1 MPWWR
6 SAPAVARPAGPA
18 PITTTSHFS
27 MWRRGYGPP
36 MRRITAA
43 ATVAAT
49 VLFFIVNLIH
59 PKEYTRDHEPQ
70 QLQTIA
76 NHYTRWQ
83 LAHFLTFIAILLF
96 VVVVLGLAALLYT
109 RLRNMAIVG
118 GLLGLWGLVALGGV
132 LALDGFA
139 WAALGEVSTWPAIDP
154 RTLANALH
162 AVQQSHWNLYFYVG
176 GLSWIFGLLTL
187 SSGLIRQRLI
197 PATAGWIFALGVVL
211 VGIEAAIENNAYFI
225 VASAVLAVG
234 GIGVGLAL
242 RNDDDSTSIGNVP
255 AG

>member
-1 MPWWR
+1 
-6 SAPAVARPAGPA
+6 
-18 PITTTSHFS
+18 
-27 MWRRGYGPP
+27 

-96 VVVVLGLAALLYT
+96 VVVVLGLAALLYE
-109 RLRNMAIVG
+109 RLRNMAVVG

-132 LALDGFA
+132 LALDGFT
-139 WAALGEVSTWPAIDP
+139 WAALRQVTTWPGVDRYSAA
-154 RTLANALH
+154 LALK
-162 AVQQSHWNLYFYVG
+162 AVQQSHWNLYFCVG
-176 GLSWIFGLLTL
+176 GL
-187 SSGLIRQRLI
+187 
-197 PATAGWIFALGVVL
+197 GW
-211 VGIEAAIENNAYFI
+211 
-225 VASAVLAVG
+225 
-234 GIGVGLAL
+234 
-242 RNDDDSTSIGNVP
+242 
-255 AG
+255 